1 MTPKYNL
8 VEPPKYPYQTQRD
21 AVSAVAKRVI
31 AGIVV
36 KAKNNRPA
44 SARDCASVWH
54 NCRGRTSVICTNRR
68 RLVCYRVAETTRGVK
83 MHISNSKRLHCAA
96 AVAASIAFF
105 AGCDPA
111 PVLTGAMPPDVIY
124 HNGNVITGVAGATP
138 AEAVAVLDGRILRVG
153 SSDELLP
160 IASGNTT
167 VIDLAGATML
177 PGLFDNH
184 VHADAGRGLLMEWKG
199 GLISKVPDWVREATT
214 ISELQHALRR
224 ESADL
229 GNNQWIVGALS
240 REVWPNVNLPTRA
253 DLDEGTTTNPVL
265 LTRGPHTTVLNSMAL
280 DLAGIDRSTTF
291 PGGGH
296 IGHDK
301 DGEPNGRLYDS
312 ARRLVSKVAPARDG
326 GQLSDDQ
333 AIENLRQLMLQ
344 FASSGV
350 TNVNVAGVRPD
361 NLRLFQALYA
371 RHGDELPRATL
382 QIRLRPG
389 YDAYDDLDESVR
401 VAIAEMEG
409 LGFVTGFGDERL
421 QIGAIKMSIDGGLS
435 APAYWSLESYENRQD
450 YTGAIRIPA
459 EAFYPVARRAH
470 ELGWQLGIHTMGDAA
485 VEMVVNE
492 LEKILTELPRDDHRH
507 YLHHVAVKPP
517 QETIE
522 KMARLGIGVAS
533 QPSFTVGLGS
543 FAVESLAGKR
553 EATMNPTKSL
563 QDAGVWMSWGSDGA
577 PYGPRVTLWAGITRK
592 GWDDR
597 VYGPEEAVSREE
609 AIRLHTW
616 APAYQ
621 TFTEEL
627 TGNIEAGKLA
637 DFTVVGEDIMTME
650 ADRIRYLPILR
661 TIVGGKEIYSSG
673 E

>member
-1 MTPKYNL
+1 MNYFSDTGK
-8 VEPPKYPYQTQRD
+8 
-21 AVSAVAKRVI
+21 SI
-31 AGIVV
+31 
-36 KAKNNRPA
+36 
-44 SARDCASVWH
+44 SVLLLL
-54 NCRGRTSVICTNRR
+54 CI
-68 RLVCYRVAETTRGVK
+68 L
-83 MHISNSKRLHCAA
+83 L
-96 AVAASIAFF
+96 
-105 AGCDPA
+105 AGCDSA
-111 PVLTGAMPPDVIY
+111 PVPRGATPPDLIY
-124 HNGNVITGVAGATP
+124 HNGNVITGVSSNYH
-138 AEAVAVLDGRILRVG
+138 AEAVAVLDGRIVRVG
-153 SSDELLP
+153 SNAEVLRT
-160 IASGNTT
+160 ASEKTEIVDLGGN
-167 VIDLAGATML
+167 TML

-214 ISELQHALRR
+214 ISELQDALRR
-224 ESADL
+224 ESASVAK
-229 GNNQWIVGALS
+229 NEWIVGALS
-240 REVWPNVNLPTRA
+240 REVWPNTSLPTRA

-280 DLAGIDRSTTF
+280 NLAGIDRSTTF

-296 IGHDK
+296 IGHDE

-312 ARRLVSKVAPARDG
+312 ARRLVSGVAPSSDG
-326 GQLSDDQ
+326 AQLSDDQ
-333 AIENLRQLMLQ
+333 AIENLRKLLLQ

-371 RHGDELPRATL
+371 LHGDALPRATL
-382 QIRLRPG
+382 QIRLYPG
-389 YDAYDDLDESVR
+389 YDRYDDLDESVR

-435 APAYWSLESYENRQD
+435 APAYWSLESYENRPD

-517 QETIE
+517 QETIT

-543 FAVESLAGKR
+543 FAVESLAGER

-577 PYGPRVTLWAGITRK
+577 PYGPRVTLWTGITRK
-592 GWDDR
+592 GWDDK

-621 TFTEEL
+621 TFTEDL
-627 TGNIEAGKLA
+627 TGTIEAGKFA
-637 DFTVVGEDIMTME
+637 DFTVVGEDIMTMD

-661 TIVGGKEIYSSG
+661 TIVGGREIFTA

>member
-1 MTPKYNL
+1 MTYFSAIGKTIP
-8 VEPPKYPYQTQRD
+8 
-21 AVSAVAKRVI
+21 AVLILWA
-31 AGIVV
+31 
-36 KAKNNRPA
+36 
-44 SARDCASVWH
+44 
-54 NCRGRTSVICTNRR
+54 
-68 RLVCYRVAETTRGVK
+68 L
-83 MHISNSKRLHCAA
+83 L
-96 AVAASIAFF
+96 
-105 AGCDPA
+105 AGCDY
-111 PVLTGAMPPDVIY
+111 VEVSTGATPPDVIY
-124 HNGNVITGVAGATP
+124 HNANVITGVSGAYK
-138 AEAVAVLDGRILRVG
+138 AEAVAILDGRIVRVG
-153 SSDELLP
+153 SDADVLRQ
-160 IASGNTT
+160 ASHSTRL
-167 VIDLAGATML
+167 IDLEGNTML

-184 VHADAGRGLLMEWKG
+184 VHANADRPLLMEWKG

-214 ISELQHALRR
+214 IPELQGALRR
-224 ESADL
+224 ESATIAD
-229 GNNQWIVGALS
+229 GEWIIGALS
-240 REVWPNVNLPTRA
+240 REVWPNTSLPTRA
-253 DLDEGTTTNPVL
+253 DLDEGTTSNPVL
-265 LTRGPHTTVLNSMAL
+265 LTRGPHTTVINSPAL
-280 DLAGIDRSTTF
+280 ELAGIDRTTTF

-296 IGHDK
+296 IGHDE

-312 ARRLVSKVAPARDG
+312 ARRLVSSIAPSRDAD
-326 GQLSDDQ
+326 QLSDDQ
-333 AIENLRQLMLQ
+333 AIENLRQLLLQ

-361 NLRLFQALYA
+361 RLRVFQALYA

-382 QIRLRPG
+382 QIRLYPG
-389 YDAYDDLDESVR
+389 YDRYDDLDESVR
-401 VAIAEMEG
+401 VAIDEMQG

-435 APAYWSLESYENRQD
+435 APAYWSLESYENRPA

-459 EAFYPVARRAH
+459 DAFYPVARRAH
-470 ELGWQLGIHTMGDAA
+470 ELGWQLGIHTMGDGA

-492 LEKILTELPRDDHRH
+492 LEKILAELPRDDHRH

-577 PYGPRVTLWAGITRK
+577 PYGPRVTLWTGITRK

-597 VYGPEEAVSREE
+597 VYGPEEAVTREE

-616 APAYQ
+616 APAFQ

-627 TGNIEAGKLA
+627 TGTIEAGKFA
-637 DFTVVGEDIMTME
+637 DFTVVGEDIMTMD

-661 TIVGGKEIYSSG
+661 TIVSGRQIYAAD
-673 E
+673 